1 MDIYNYLWHPDW
13 SFLELMQD
21 GVKGVKGVGVNSVV
35 LDSMLSPFGKELSA
49 ATNLPVF
56 DEVSMLKLFS
66 SASSLSHFSDASVLC
81 RLDEKSQSQRSC
93 LVCKFRAFLERLLK
107 GCCLH
112 ISLSLI
118 LDVSCLLHLLHHFD
132 NLCPMSFAVCSDFL
146 PCTVSSVP
154 SVP

>member
-1 MDIYNYLWHPDW
+1 
-13 SFLELMQD
+13 MQD

-81 RLDEKSQSQRSC
+81 RLDEKSQSRRSC

-112 ISLSLI
+112 ISPLSLI
-118 LDVSCLLHLLHHFD
+118 LDVSCLLHHFD
-132 NLCPMSFAVCSDFL
+132 NLCPMSFAVLWF
-146 PCTVSSVP
+146 
-154 SVP
+154 

>member
-21 GVKGVKGVGVNSVV
+21 GVKGLKGVGVNSVV

-93 LVCKFRAFLERLLK
+93 LVLK